1 MPRKRKPAME
11 LTSDELA
18 RRVFGAKGANALKK
32 AAQEPQKP
40 TTKKPKQNS

>member
-18 RRVFGAKGANALKK
+18 RRVFGVKGANALKK
-32 AAQEPQKP
+32 AARQSQEPKP
-40 TTKKPKQNS
+40 KKPKQNS

>member
-18 RRVFGAKGANALKK
+18 RRVFGVKGANALKK
-32 AAQEPQKP
+32 AAQEPKP
-40 TTKKPKQNS
+40 KKPKQNS